1 MKFSPHMANMARHDE
16 QQVASYQ
23 ACEWTLLVFTAEVL
37 RFLQTLH
44 TSKLLQLLQSPG
56 NSNPVG
62 SQVTCRCPS
71 LNRIPLYRITS

>member
-37 RFLQTLH
+37 RFCANSAHLEAA
-44 TSKLLQLLQSPG
+44 SASSISWEFKPG
-56 NSNPVG
+56 G
-62 SQVTCRCPS
+62 FPS
-71 LNRIPLYRITS
+71 HVSMPLP